1 MIYTLKNDE
10 LTVEISTAGGE
21 IQSVKRGECEY
32 IWQGNPEFWARRTP
46 MMFPI
51 CGRLF
56 GSKYTFEGKEYDKLG
71 MHGFLRDS
79 ELEVVRAADSC
90 IVLLLKADDQTKE
103 MYPFDF
109 ELVLTHTLDGNSV
122 RTDLLI
128 KNTGD
133 KVLPA
138 TFGGHPGYNVPL
150 DNGAFEDWYVEFSED
165 CTPNELIQTPAGFNT
180 GKKRVVNLV
189 NSRIIPLRH
198 SLFAIDSIFMDR
210 VAPSVT
216 LKSDRSD
223 RYITMNYEDMP
234 YLGIWHK
241 PASEAPY
248 VCIEPWCGLPS
259 FDGQVDDIATKTDM
273 FHILPGKSKRVGYE
287 TIFG

>member
-1 MIYTLKNDE
+1 MIYTLKNNE
-10 LTVEISTAGGE
+10 LTVEISTKGGE
-21 IQSVKRGECEY
+21 IQSVTRGGCEY

-46 MMFPI
+46 LMFPI

-71 MHGFLRDS
+71 MHGFLRDT
-79 ELEVVRAADSC
+79 ELTVIKATDTYIEF
-90 IVLLLKADDQTKE
+90 LLKADEQTKE
-103 MYPFDF
+103 LYPFDF
-109 ELVLTHTLDGNSV
+109 ELVLGYTLDGSAV
-122 RTDLLI
+122 RTDVTI

-138 TFGGHPGYNVPL
+138 TFGAHPGYNVPL
-150 DNGAFEDWYVEFSED
+150 DNGCFEDWYVEFSED
-165 CTPNELIQTPAGFNT
+165 CTPNEIIQSPDGFNT
-180 GKKRVVNLV
+180 GKKRIVPLV

-210 VAPSVT
+210 VAPAIT

-223 RYITMNYEDMP
+223 RYITMKYDGMP

-273 FHILPGKSKRVGYE
+273 FHILPRCSKKIGYE